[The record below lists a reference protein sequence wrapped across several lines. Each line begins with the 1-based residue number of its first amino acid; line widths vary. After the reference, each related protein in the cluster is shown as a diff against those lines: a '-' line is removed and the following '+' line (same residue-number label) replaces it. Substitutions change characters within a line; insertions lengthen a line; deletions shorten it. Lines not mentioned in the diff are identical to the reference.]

1 MSGFSLFGGYQ
12 KPGPGVSK
20 SAPQKPPVQ
29 RFFEV
34 LFRKFFE
41 LVKLNLLFLVPFAVV
56 GILSYLVGLL
66 TGQAFLWNLPF
77 VLLSPFIAGLTFV
90 TRNYTREEHAFI
102 ASDFKDAVLLNWK
115 QFSIHGIICYVL
127 ASLITYCIRFY
138 YTLAA
143 SQGTLFMVLFGVS
156 IAVFL
161 VFVFMQYY
169 IPLMI
174 VTFDL
179 SLKQIYKNAFIFAI
193 VGLWRNILLTAIFG
207 AILFLNY
214 FLYYMNP
221 AVVLLVNG
229 FLVLLIAFSLS
240 SFLINFTVYPLIE
253 KLMIHPAL
261 EPSNTEPPEE
271 GEEQPTADREEEKNS
286 EPEYVFYQG
295 KLVKK
300 STLEDDDG
308 SIFQDRS

>member
-20 SAPQKPPVQ
+20 DAPQKPPVQ

-56 GILSYLVGLL
+56 AILSYLVGLV

-77 VLLSPFIAGLTFV
+77 VLLSPFLAGLTFV
-90 TRNYTREEHAFI
+90 TRNYAREEHAFI

-127 ASLITYCIRFY
+127 VSLITFCIRFY

-161 VFVFMQYY
+161 VFIFMQYY

-214 FLYYMNP
+214 FLYYLNP
-221 AVVLLVNG
+221 PVVL
-229 FLVLLIAFSLS
+229 
-240 SFLINFTVYPLIE
+240 
-253 KLMIHPAL
+253 
-261 EPSNTEPPEE
+261 
-271 GEEQPTADREEEKNS
+271 
-286 EPEYVFYQG
+286 
-295 KLVKK
+295 
-300 STLEDDDG
+300 
-308 SIFQDRS
+308 